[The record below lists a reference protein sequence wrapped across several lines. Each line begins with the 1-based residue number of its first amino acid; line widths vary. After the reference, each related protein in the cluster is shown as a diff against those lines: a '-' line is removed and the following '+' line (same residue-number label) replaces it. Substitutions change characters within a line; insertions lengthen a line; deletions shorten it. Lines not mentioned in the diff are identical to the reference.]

1 MDANPVELRF
11 AGGTGHNMGRALK
24 QLQACL
30 RRMSGVL
37 LLALASLAQAAP
49 ASIRVVLDDN
59 YPPYVFRNSDGEI
72 QGILKDLWSLWEQRT
87 GIKVDFQAMD
97 WSKALAAMESGRAD
111 VIDTLFETDARR
123 RIYDFSPPY
132 AAIDVSIFFHKTI
145 SGITGAESLK
155 GFTVGVK
162 EGDACIEFLRGKGI
176 TSLKAYPS
184 YESQVRAAI
193 RQEVRT
199 LCIDNPPA
207 YYFFNREGTADDF
220 RHSDPLYAG
229 QFHRAVTKGHP
240 ELIRLVEEGFA
251 RITPEERSAIENRWL
266 GAQLPTGQPPAW
278 GRYVGY
284 FLLALLVTS
293 FLLFLWNR
301 MLRRRVDAR
310 TRELSSTLESLRE
323 SENKLLTILDN
334 VDAYIYLKD
343 TDGRYLFANAPV
355 RSLWHATMDEIV
367 GHGDDKFFDG
377 PTVEH
382 IHRSDRRVL
391 DEGETLRTEEVRTVT
406 QTGRSAAYQTTKLPL
421 RRDDGSIYALCGISF
436 DVTERIRI
444 TEELKQHRHHLE
456 ELVSQRTVDLQV
468 ANSRLTDTQFAMDM
482 AGIGIRW
489 VDADTGRI
497 VYTNRN
503 AAEMLGYGAEEML
516 DLSVQDI
523 DPNFP
528 SLPFSQVV
536 EKLRQQGRGQVQ
548 SLNRAKDGR
557 LVPVE
562 ITIYYQAKP
571 DAADLLIGFVTDVT
585 RRKAAETALVQAKEQ
600 AVLANTAKS
609 AFLANMSHEIRTPI
623 NGILGMAHLLRRSE
637 LSGKQVA
644 QLDKI
649 AQSGNH
655 LLGIINDILDL
666 SKIEAGKLVLEHQ
679 VFLTA
684 DMVHGAAAIIQDAA
698 AAKGLKL
705 IIDIAALPDAL
716 FGDPIRLSQ
725 ILVNYL
731 GNAVKFTH
739 QGSISLSGRVMAE
752 TDTDTLLRFEVRDT
766 GIGLSDEQRLRLF
779 NTFEQADN
787 STTRNF
793 GGTGLGLAINK
804 RLAEMM
810 GGEVGVSSAPG
821 QGSTFWITARLE
833 KCPELAAPQ
842 ARTGSKELEA
852 EMTQEHAGKQILLV
866 EDDPINQDVMLG
878 LLEELGLQVQVAENG
893 VEAVKLAAHKRHDLI
908 LMDMQMPRMD
918 GLEATRRI
926 RQTSGGSQTP
936 IVAMTANAFVEDK
949 ARCFEAG
956 MNDFISK
963 PVDPAVLFSTLLKWL
978 PNKAPD
984 TVPPESTGPAPGE
997 AAPPP
1002 VPAGNGGLPMVAGFD
1017 VPASLARAKGDVSRY
1032 RHFLQMFL
1040 DRNLNCVSRIAE
1052 ALGRNDTGAALSLCH
1067 TLKGSA
1073 ATIGALGLQAAAAK
1087 LEESLKGAEHD
1098 NTLLAALE
1106 AEWQQCIKSLAVLLG
1121 SAGTNTTEWSTDKK

>member
-1 MDANPVELRF
+1 
-11 AGGTGHNMGRALK
+11 MGRVMK
-24 QLQACL
+24 QLRTCL
-30 RRMSGVL
+30 RGIL
-37 LLALASLAQAAP
+37 LLLTLVSQVQAAP

-59 YPPYVFRNSDGEI
+59 YPPYVFKNANGEI

-87 GIKVDFQAMD
+87 GVKVDFQPMD
-97 WSKALAAMESGRAD
+97 WSKALAAMDSGQAD
-111 VIDTLFETDARR
+111 VIDTLFETEARR
-123 RIYDFSPPY
+123 KLYDFSPPY
-132 AAIDVSIFFHKTI
+132 ATIDVAIFFHKTI
-145 SGITGAESLK
+145 SGIADAASLK

-207 YYFFNREGTADDF
+207 YYFFNREGAADDF

-229 QFHRAVTKGHP
+229 QFHRAVVKGHP
-240 ELIRLVEEGFA
+240 DLMRLVNEGFA
-251 RITPEERSAIENRWL
+251 RITPEERAAIDQRWL
-266 GAQLPTGQPPAW
+266 GAQLPAGKTSAW
-278 GRYVGY
+278 VRYLGY
-284 FLLALLVTS
+284 FLLTLLVTS

-301 MLRRRVDAR
+301 MLRRRVDTR

-343 TDGRYLFANAPV
+343 QDGRYLFANAPV
-355 RSLWHATMDEIV
+355 RALWHATMGEIAGKGDEQ
-367 GHGDDKFFDG
+367 FFDAA
-377 PTVEH
+377 TTEN
-382 IHRSDRRVL
+382 IQRSDRRVL
-391 DEGETLRTEEVRTVT
+391 ADGETLRVEETT
-406 QTGRSAAYQTTKLPL
+406 TLSQTGRTTTYQSTKLPL

-436 DVTERIRI
+436 DVTERIR
-444 TEELKQHRHHLE
+444 TAEELNQHRHHLE
-456 ELVSQRTVDLQV
+456 ELVAQRTADLQ
-468 ANSRLTDTQFAMDM
+468 AASNRLMDTQFAMDM

-497 VYTNRN
+497 LYTNQC
-503 AAEMLGYGAEEML
+503 AAEMLGYSTEEML
-516 DLSVQDI
+516 GLSVHDF

-528 SLPFSQVV
+528 DTPFHEMVD
-536 EKLRQQGRGQVQ
+536 ELRSQGRGQVET
-548 SLNRAKDGR
+548 LNRAKDGH
-557 LVPVE
+557 LVPVD
-562 ITIYYQAKP
+562 ITIHYQEKP
-571 DAADLLIGFVTDVT
+571 DSADLLIGFVTDVT

-637 LSGKQVA
+637 LSTKQVA

-649 AQSGNH
+649 AQSGKH

-666 SKIEAGKLVLEHQ
+666 SKIEAGKLVLEQQ

-684 DMVHGAAAIIQDAA
+684 DMVQSAVAFVNEGA

-705 IIDIAALPDAL
+705 SVDIAALPESL
-716 FGDPIRLSQ
+716 FGDPTRLSQ
-725 ILVNYL
+725 VLVNYL
-731 GNAVKFTH
+731 GNAVKFTR
-739 QGSISLSGRVMAE
+739 QGDISLRGRVVKE
-752 TDTDTLLRFEVRDT
+752 THAGSLVRFEVRDT
-766 GIGLSDEQRLRLF
+766 GIGLTEEQQRRLF
-779 NTFEQADN
+779 NSFEQADN
-787 STTRNF
+787 STTRKF

-810 GGEVGVSSAPG
+810 GGEVGVNSALG
-821 QGSTFWITARLE
+821 QGSTFWITARLG
-833 KCPELAAPQ
+833 KRPALAAPV
-842 ARTGSKELEA
+842 AKIGCKELEA
-852 EMTQEHAGKQILLV
+852 MLSREHAGKQILLV

-878 LLEELGLQVQVAENG
+878 LLEELGLRVQVAENG
-893 VEAVKLAAHKRHDLI
+893 VEAVKRAANDRFDLI
-908 LMDMQMPRMD
+908 LMDMQMPHMD

-926 RQTSGGSQTP
+926 RQTTDGSQTP
-936 IVAMTANAFVEDK
+936 ILAMTANAFIEDK

-963 PVDPAVLFSTLLKWL
+963 PVDPAVLFSTMLKWL
-978 PNKAPD
+978 PSKP
-984 TVPPESTGPAPGE
+984 PAPGPVVPLE
-997 AAPPP
+997 SQELAPPP
-1002 VPAGNGGLPMVAGFD
+1002 VTTESGGLPMVAGFD
-1017 VPASLARAKGDVSRY
+1017 VPASLARTNGDVRKY

-1040 DRNLNCVSRIAE
+1040 DRNGACVSRIGE
-1052 ALGRNDTGAALSLCH
+1052 ALGRSDTAAALALCH

-1073 ATIGALGLQAAAAK
+1073 GTIGALGLQAAAAR
-1087 LEESLKGAEHD
+1087 LEASLKGAGFD
-1098 NTLLAALE
+1098 ASLLAALE
-1106 AEWQQCIKSLAVLLG
+1106 MEWQQAVKSLAILLG
-1121 SAGTNTTEWSTDKK
+1121 SAGTDNI